1 MAIFEEK
8 CKINVENIGISNLI
22 TNKGILN
29 ILENSA
35 CRHSDI
41 VGFGIND
48 IPTTHLSWILLA
60 WKVKI
65 LKRVTYGTE
74 LTVKTWAKCA
84 NKFQTCRDFEVL
96 DESGDIVCIATSKW
110 TLINTEKGKI
120 ERITDDIIERYN
132 PEEINVFEN
141 SEIEK
146 ITEPETYSSEYIYT
160 TQRRDIDVNHHM
172 HNLNYLS
179 LAYEALPIDVYN
191 SSECNNIE
199 IMYKKGI
206 MLGATVKC
214 FYSHTDS
221 SHFITIKSEDERV
234 LHAIVKLY

>member
-8 CKINVENIGISNLI
+8 HRVNIENIGVSNLI
-22 TNKGILN
+22 TNKGFLS
-29 ILENSA
+29 ILENVA

-110 TLINTEKGKI
+110 TLINTEKESI
-120 ERITDDIIERYN
+120 ERITDDIIEHYN
-132 PEEINVFEN
+132 PEAKNVFED

-146 ITEPETYSSEYIYT
+146 LFEPETHSSEYIYT

-179 LAYEALPIDVYN
+179 LAYEALPLDVYN

-206 MLGATVKC
+206 TLEDTVKC
-214 FYSHTDS
+214 LYTSS
-221 SHFITIKSEDERV
+221 NQSHFVTIKSEDEKF